1 MNERKCV
8 YAFFLLEW
16 LYHSKLEAGRLK
28 VDEQIDRFDY
38 FSFSFHKFSHSYI
51 SCLWMENLQMFL
63 ITRKLNFLI
72 FMFIQKY
79 TSHSY
84 FFSFYSWSCLHWAL
98 IIYTFCFLPEL
109 IVHCVL
115 CLPIFFHLPKKL
127 VLLHLR
133 SSM

>member
-38 FSFSFHKFSHSYI
+38 FSFSFHKFSHSLLY
-51 SCLWMENLQMFL
+51 LRPWMENLLMFL
-63 ITRKLNFLI
+63 ITRKLNVLI

-79 TSHSY
+79 TSHSHFFFFLFVVMFALSPNNLHLLFSSAIPSSLSTVY
-84 FFSFYSWSCLHWAL
+84 SACPFSFIC
-98 IIYTFCFLPEL
+98 
-109 IVHCVL
+109 
-115 CLPIFFHLPKKL
+115 
-127 VLLHLR
+127 
-133 SSM
+133 